1 MRLEDHGS
9 EDLRRFDTALLS
21 SGRPARFGLAG
32 GTAWQSGAS
41 ANDALLLLSGSAVL
55 LAQTPM
61 GPFELCTLGA
71 PCLLGLSEVLLIG
84 GKRQFQL
91 DLKGRTAFVG
101 LGADD
106 LRPLVL
112 AESLPAAS
120 FRRVALGSLVR
131 GIRETNEG
139 LRRFFTQSD
148 TLRDR
153 FAGLKFED
161 LIAEASEGGGLVSTM
176 EPLPALAPTPAPI
189 ATASAAGSEPHVT
202 ERQAEWDEA
211 GSVFQLAGM
220 DPALFPALGL
230 VVREYRS
237 GAVLA
242 KAGDTAE
249 EVFLVLEGRVRV
261 SKNISGTGE
270 EALGFGGK
278 GQFLGEMALIDNSPR
293 SADLIVHEGPVR
305 VAVMGREVFQKL
317 VIDAPDGSAL
327 LVGGL
332 VVSLAKRMKE
342 AVQRHI
348 SLYIMAGGFE

>member
-32 GTAWQSGAS
+32 GTAWQSGAT
-41 ANDALLLLSGSAVL
+41 ANDALFLLSGSAVL

-61 GPFELCTLGA
+61 GPFDLCTLSA

-101 LGADD
+101 LSADE

-120 FRRVALGSLVR
+120 FRRVALGSMAR

-139 LRRFFTQSD
+139 LLRFFTQSD
-148 TLRDR
+148 KLRDR

-161 LIAEASEGGGLVSTM
+161 LIAEASEGGGLVSTV
-176 EPLPALAPTPAPI
+176 EPLPALAPTPGQI
-189 ATASAAGSEPHVT
+189 ATAAAGSEPHLT

-230 VVREYRS
+230 LVREYRS

-242 KAGDTAE
+242 KAGDKAE
-249 EVFLVLEGRVRV
+249 EVFLVLDGRVRV

-293 SADLIVHEGPVR
+293 SADLIAHEGPVR
-305 VAVMGREVFQKL
+305 VAVIKREPFQKL
-317 VIDAPDGSAL
+317 VIEAPEGSAL

-342 AVQRHI
+342 AIQRHI
-348 SLYIMAGGFE
+348 SLYIMAGGFT